1 MKDNLISK
9 TFLWMCFGLLV
20 TFATGYFVSTSDV
33 MLNNIYNGPGYI
45 IFVIVELVLVFVLS
59 ARVMKMK
66 PTTAKVSFLLY
77 SFVSGLTFASI
88 FIYYAVSSI
97 IYIFLAAA
105 ITFAIMALIGYTTKL
120 DLTKIGSYLLFALIA
135 AIIVSL
141 VNIFLNN
148 SMIYLIVFIVCVLI
162 FIGITAYDVQK
173 IKNLENSGLP
183 VENLAIYGALDLYL
197 DFINLFIHLLSIFG
211 RRDN

>member
-120 DLTKIGSYLLFALIA
+120 DLTKMGSYLLFALIA

-148 SMIYLIVFIVCVLI
+148 SMIYLIVSIVCVLI

>member
-9 TFLWMCFGLLV
+9 TSLWMCFGLLV
-20 TFATGYFVSTSDV
+20 TFATGYFVSTSEV

-59 ARVMKMK
+59 SGVMKMK

-120 DLTKIGSYLLFALIA
+120 DLTKMGSYLLFALIA

-148 SMIYLIVFIVCVLI
+148 SMIYLIVSIVCVLI

-197 DFINLFIHLLSIFG
+197 DFINLFINLLSIFG